1 MKVLEADFLEPV
13 AFPGNGRASA
23 SMGSKYRDGVITC
36 RTFGPGVLLE
46 APDGG
51 CTIVPWG
58 NVRFVRVNDVEVKGK
73 ER

>member
-13 AFPGNGRASA
+13 AFPGVGRASA
-23 SMGSKYRDGVITC
+23 SMGTKYRDGAVTC
-36 RTFGPGVLLE
+36 RTFGPGVVME

-51 CTIVPWG
+51 CVMVPWG
-58 NVRFVRVNDVEVKGK
+58 NVRWVKVDGVETKGK